1 MRTMPS
7 RRVVGNTRWLLAGG
21 FSRESLYDEKDF
33 HLEVP
38 IAIQNTTAECVVSG
52 NKYLLEHR
60 RGKPM
65 SDSISRGRLAINS
78 APGP

>member
-21 FSRESLYDEKDF
+21 FSRESLYDEKDS

-52 NKYLLEHR
+52 NIYSSTEEESLCPTQFQE
-60 RGKPM
+60 
-65 SDSISRGRLAINS
+65 A
-78 APGP
+78 A